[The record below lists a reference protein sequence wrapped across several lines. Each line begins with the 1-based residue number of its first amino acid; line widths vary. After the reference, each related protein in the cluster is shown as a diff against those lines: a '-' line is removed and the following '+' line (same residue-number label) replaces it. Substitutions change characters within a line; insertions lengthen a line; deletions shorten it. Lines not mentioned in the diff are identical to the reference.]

1 VKMSLLRRLRLS
13 LKNGEGV
20 VSVEYAFTMLIAAL
34 IMVGVQ
40 ALFERVSV
48 NVIGQFIRW
57 IKTFP

>member
-1 VKMSLLRRLRLS
+1 MSLLRRLRLS

-48 NVIGQFIRW
+48 NIIGQFIRW